1 MIRRWFF
8 VPFCIL
14 AFAPSIAIIWAML
27 SQVAFRKPI
36 AWRPDAELA
45 TITAVALLISCGV
58 TMLLDVSL
66 NGPASPPRRALQPRA
81 LSGPAGPR

>member
-14 AFAPSIAIIWAML
+14 AFAPSVAIIWAML
-27 SQVAFRKPI
+27 AQVAFRKPI
-36 AWRPDAELA
+36 AWKLDAELA
-45 TITAVALLISCGV
+45 TITAVAVLISCGV

-66 NGPASPPRRALQPRA
+66 NAPASPPRRSLQPR
-81 LSGPAGPR
+81 SP